1 MKPTSTT
8 TTPDGRTFASTPRT
22 DGPAAAE
29 FPVPGELG
37 ALLTESG
44 YRARVVVERVDG
56 GALVAADAAF
66 IGDAM
71 AAAAEHGTHA
81 PQVRER
87 AASGH
92 FARARARVAER
103 TARKHSDAAE

>member
-1 MKPTSTT
+1 MKPTIT
-8 TTPDGRTFASTPRT
+8 TTPDGRTFASSPRP
-22 DGPAAAE
+22 DGPIVAE

-56 GALVAADAAF
+56 GALAPDDAAF

-71 AAAAEHGTHA
+71 AAAAEHGTHS
-81 PQVRER
+81 PEVRER

-92 FARARARVAER
+92 FARARARVSSR
-103 TARKHSDAAE
+103 QRRKHTDAAE